1 MQLKLKHVSGVE
13 LLYKKAHLNVFKYDK
28 YLKISRIRAS
38 SESNIFVVTQ
48 VCTSSETYVL
58 RFRFGFLLNNY
69 FNTPLLLL
77 KILELVQTCVTTKVF
92 NSQLALILDSF
103 KYLSYLKTLSNN
115 SEYWIFCYGLVSP
128 RVGVV
133 SLNWVNNWLCCLLF

>member
-115 SEYWIFCYGLVSP
+115 SEY
-128 RVGVV
+128 
-133 SLNWVNNWLCCLLF
+133 